1 MWKRKCEEGRCA
13 LINPTS
19 NWAPLFQ
26 PWRCRQHANLQQC
39 TLSRPED
46 DNLNVVLAAVQVY
59 QKSFACHAINPLKY
73 RCRILLYKMPADI
86 SLRQTVHSIHLTSWL
101 QNLGFPPTAEITT
114 GPSPALSLRSL
125 FFPILPSTSY
135 SKVLVLADILGWGKR
150 IHWPPTSS

>member
-1 MWKRKCEEGRCA
+1 M
-13 LINPTS
+13 NPTS

-26 PWRCRQHANLQQC
+26 PCRCRRHVNLQQC
-39 TLSRPED
+39 TMSRPD
-46 DNLNVVLAAVQVY
+46 DNLNVVLVAVQV
-59 QKSFACHAINPLKY
+59 SEVIRMSCNNPPKY
-73 RCRILLYKMPADI
+73 RCRILLYEMPADI

-135 SKVLVLADILGWGKR
+135 SKVLVLADILG
-150 IHWPPTSS
+150 